1 MTNDEKEM
9 FRSAVH
15 FLKKFEGFEGT
26 DEYWL
31 AAAKEVGKV
40 CWQWHNHTLI
50 KGLISAVY
58 RYMEERC
65 KEHGQ
70 GT

>member
-1 MTNDEKEM
+1 MSNDEKEM

-15 FLKKFEGFEGT
+15 FLKKFDGFEGT

-50 KGLISAVY
+50 KMTEVN
-58 RYMEERC
+58 E
-65 KEHGQ
+65 
-70 GT
+70 